1 MGIAKEKKGRGSRDA
16 TPLLMRLKR
25 SFLPKVLP
33 EPPWMMSRRRQSL
46 VKGLCYL
53 YFMSKEDLHYAICSG
68 VSIIMANELEKALDP
83 SLTGAGNIYEIA
95 KAYLGFTEKFPD
107 YFNAIMSFESSS
119 LDNVD
124 PAYRDYILTNSSP
137 LLVFVKVVEQGGKDG
152 TIRQDIPAKELAV
165 ILWSQVNG
173 VLQFLKY
180 KSEFLKILGCTREDM
195 LTDQL
200 RILKEGIILK

>member
-1 MGIAKEKKGRGSRDA
+1 
-16 TPLLMRLKR
+16 
-25 SFLPKVLP
+25 
-33 EPPWMMSRRRQSL
+33 
-46 VKGLCYL
+46 
-53 YFMSKEDLHYAICSG
+53 
-68 VSIIMANELEKALDP
+68 MANELEKALDP